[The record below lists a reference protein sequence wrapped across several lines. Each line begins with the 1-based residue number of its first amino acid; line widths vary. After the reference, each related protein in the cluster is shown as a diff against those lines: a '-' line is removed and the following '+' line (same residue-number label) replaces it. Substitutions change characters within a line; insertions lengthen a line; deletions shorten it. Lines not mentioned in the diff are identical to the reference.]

1 MAHSEY
7 YKPLAL
13 LTSLCQLLPPDFY
26 LFILWGFFCLCD
38 LLKMKIQSLFL
49 NSIVKFLTIFH
60 FLFCLFAPLFCFFEV
75 VSCCI
80 AFAGLVL
87 DM

>member
-26 LFILWGFFCLCD
+26 LFYGLFFFV
-38 LLKMKIQSLFL
+38 S
-49 NSIVKFLTIFH
+49 VIF
-60 FLFCLFAPLFCFFEV
+60 
-75 VSCCI
+75 
-80 AFAGLVL
+80 
-87 DM
+87 